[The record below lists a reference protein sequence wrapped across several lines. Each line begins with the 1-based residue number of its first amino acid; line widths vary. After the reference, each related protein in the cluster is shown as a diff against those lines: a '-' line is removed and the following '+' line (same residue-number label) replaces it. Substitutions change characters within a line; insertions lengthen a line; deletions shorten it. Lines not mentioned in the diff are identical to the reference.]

1 MLKKQFPILKEG
13 FKAGIPIGLG
23 YFAVSFSLGI
33 VAANAGLSAIQGF
46 VTSLLCNASAGEYAG
61 FVVIASNAGYLQM
74 VLMSLVANIRYLLM
88 STALSQRCDEK
99 MSLIH
104 RLILSFYITDELF
117 GITIARN
124 GKVNPYYTYGAIIPA
139 TLLWASGT
147 ALGIIAGNVLSPRI
161 VSALSVALY
170 GMFIAIIIPPAKKN
184 KVILFT
190 IIVCFIS
197 SYLSSYYIPY
207 LKDVTSGTRTV
218 ILTVIICS
226 IVAYFFP
233 HKENESNE

>member
-1 MLKKQFPILKEG
+1 MLKKQFPVIKEG

-33 VAANAGLSAIQGF
+33 VAANAGLNAIQGF
-46 VTSLLCNASAGEYAG
+46 ITSLLCNASAGEYAG

-74 VLMSLVANIRYLLM
+74 VLMSLIANIRYLLM

-104 RLILSFYITDELF
+104 RLILSFYITDEIF
-117 GITIARN
+117 GITIARS
-124 GKVNPYYTYGAIIPA
+124 GKVNPYYTYGAVVPA
-139 TLLWASGT
+139 TLLWSTGT
-147 ALGIIAGNVLSPRI
+147 ALGIIAGNILPLRI

-170 GMFIAIIIPPAKKN
+170 GMFIAIIIPPAKN
-184 KVILFT
+184 NRVILFT
-190 IIVCFIS
+190 IVACFLL
-197 SYLSSYYIPY
+197 SYLGSYYLPL
-207 LKDVTSGTRTV
+207 LKDMTSGTRTV

-226 IVAYFFP
+226 AVAYFFP
-233 HKENESNE
+233 HKEESENE